1 MILQIELVLTI
12 LVFIATIALL
22 AVFCWAALRLIA
34 GKSRDEGKRFGWC
47 FLVAIIIVIIQMGL
61 ALFLHLPYQLAVA
74 MANTASIPSTFVFDP
89 IAGIDFIIIL
99 AAWFFLVKAI
109 FDTDH
114 KDSFYVALLTTIF
127 IIIYNNIVVWLVGL
141 SPIPIPYINLLFPTI
156 PAA

>member
-1 MILQIELVLTI
+1 MQIELVLTI
-12 LVFIATIALL
+12 LVFVATIALL

-47 FLVAIIIVIIQMGL
+47 FLVAIII
-61 ALFLHLPYQLAVA
+61 A